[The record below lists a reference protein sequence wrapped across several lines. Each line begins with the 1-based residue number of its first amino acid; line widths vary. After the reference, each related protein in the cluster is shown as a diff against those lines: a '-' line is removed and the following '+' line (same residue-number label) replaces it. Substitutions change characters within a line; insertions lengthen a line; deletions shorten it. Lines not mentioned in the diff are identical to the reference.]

1 VGCICVQSVA
11 LGWPDVGVRRLGAK
25 DASGHVR
32 GTLAGG
38 RGRHVAEPGVGVIA
52 VVHVVRAGVPGYHM
66 SVV

>member
-1 VGCICVQSVA
+1 VSV
-11 LGWPDVGVRRLGAK
+11 RSFGAE

-32 GTLAGG
+32 GALAGG
-38 RGRHVAEPGVGVIA
+38 RGRHVAEPGIGVIA